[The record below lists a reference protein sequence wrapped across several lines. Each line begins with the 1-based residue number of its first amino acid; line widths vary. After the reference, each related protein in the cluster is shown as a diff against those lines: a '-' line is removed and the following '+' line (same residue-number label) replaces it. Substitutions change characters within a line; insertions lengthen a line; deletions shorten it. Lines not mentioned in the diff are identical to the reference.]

1 MTDSNNTSPSGYHFD
16 DVVIDCK
23 NFRVEKNGQTR
34 TLTPR
39 AFDILVFLVA
49 RRGRAVEKQELFEQI
64 WKGTFVTD
72 NALTRVIKEIRRAI
86 GDDADAPRYIE
97 TIPKR
102 GYRFIAEI
110 TQISDAAKTSRPE
123 LTERRATPSMAVL
136 PFKLFASN
144 SDDEYL
150 GLGMADA
157 LITRLSNVRQIIVR
171 PTSAVLKYAG
181 INQDPVA
188 IGRELC
194 VESVL
199 EGSIR
204 KSGERIRATVQFVS
218 VEDGRPLW
226 ADKFDEKFTDIFAVE
241 DSIAEKVA
249 DALALR
255 LSGEEKLLL
264 KKRYTGA
271 VEAHEFYLKGRYYA
285 NKFTLE
291 NFNKSIE
298 SFHRALDIDPNYAL
312 VYAGIA
318 EAYWIA
324 ADLYL
329 NPEEAVKQTKEAA
342 IKAVEIDDNLAEG
355 HAFLAISRMS
365 YDWDWIESYKGFKR
379 AIELNPVF
387 APTHQW
393 YGWYLSVTGRH
404 DEAIRESERAKQLD
418 PFSLGI
424 NWFLSV
430 SYCLARRYDEALEKA
445 LDLIELEPNFWAGHL
460 GAGICYAYRSEYT
473 ESIAAHLKA
482 KGLDSSPMIKGSLA
496 YVYALAGMNDK
507 ARAGL
512 DELKTLEKES
522 FVPPFYLALIHMALR
537 ENDDAFAYLEKA
549 YEMRDSSLPLL
560 KVDARLDPLRSDPR
574 LTDLMLRIGL
584 V

>member
-1 MTDSNNTSPSGYHFD
+1 
-16 DVVIDCK
+16 
-23 NFRVEKNGQTR
+23 
-34 TLTPR
+34 
-39 AFDILVFLVA
+39 
-49 RRGRAVEKQELFEQI
+49 
-64 WKGTFVTD
+64 
-72 NALTRVIKEIRRAI
+72 VIKDIRRAI
-86 GDDADAPRYIE
+86 GDDADKPRYIE

-102 GYRFIAEI
+102 GYRFIAEVTHVSEV
-110 TQISDAAKTSRPE
+110 TQVSSVVRPAMAIPV
-123 LTERRATPSMAVL
+123 LAVL
-136 PFKLFASN
+136 PFKLFAPD

-157 LITRLSNVRQIIVR
+157 LITRLTNVRQIIVR
-171 PTSAVLKYAG
+171 PTSAVLKYAKLD
-181 INQDPVA
+181 QDPVA
-188 IGRELC
+188 IGRELR

-204 KSGERIRATVQFVS
+204 KSGERMRVTVQLVS
-218 VEDGRPLW
+218 VKDGRALW

-255 LSGEEKLLL
+255 LTGEERLLL
-264 KKRYTGA
+264 KKRYTA
-271 VEAHEFYLKGRYYA
+271 VVEAHEFYLKGRYYA

-291 NFNKSIE
+291 NFNKAIE
-298 SFHRALDIDPNYAL
+298 SFNRALDIDPDYAL

-329 NPEEAVKQTKEAA
+329 NPEEAVKQTKKAS

-355 HAFLAISRMS
+355 HAFLAISKMS
-365 YDWDWIESYKGFKR
+365 YDWDWIEADKGLKR

-387 APTHQW
+387 APAHQW
-393 YGWYLSVTGRH
+393 RGWYLSLIGRH
-404 DEAIRESERAKQLD
+404 DEAIRASERAKQLD

-430 SYCLARRYDEALEKA
+430 SYCLARRYDEGIEKA
-445 LDLIELEPNFWAGHL
+445 LDLIELEPNFWGGHL
-460 GAGICYAYRSEYT
+460 GLGICHAYKGEYT

-482 KGLDSSPMIKGSLA
+482 RELDSSPMIKGSLA
-496 YVYALAGMNDK
+496 YVYALAGMK
-507 ARAGL
+507 IEARAGL
-512 DELKTLEKES
+512 EELKALDFAS
-522 FVPPFYLALIHMALR
+522 PFYLALIHMASE
-537 ENDDAFAYLEKA
+537 ENDEAFEYLEKA

-560 KVDARLDPLRSDPR
+560 KVDARLDRLRADPR
-574 LTDLMLRIGL
+574 LTELMLRIGL
-584 V
+584 I

>member
-1 MTDSNNTSPSGYHFD
+1 MTDSNNTSPSGYRFD

-110 TQISDAAKTSRPE
+110 TQISDAAKTSQPE
-123 LTERRATPSMAVL
+123 LTEQRATPSIPSMAVL
-136 PFKLFASN
+136 PFKLFTSN

-204 KSGERIRATVQFVS
+204 KSGERIRVTVQFVS

-255 LSGEEKLLL
+255 LSGEERLLL

-291 NFNKSIE
+291 
-298 SFHRALDIDPNYAL
+298 
-312 VYAGIA
+312 
-318 EAYWIA
+318 
-324 ADLYL
+324 
-329 NPEEAVKQTKEAA
+329 
-342 IKAVEIDDNLAEG
+342 
-355 HAFLAISRMS
+355 
-365 YDWDWIESYKGFKR
+365 
-379 AIELNPVF
+379 
-387 APTHQW
+387 
-393 YGWYLSVTGRH
+393 
-404 DEAIRESERAKQLD
+404 
-418 PFSLGI
+418 
-424 NWFLSV
+424 
-430 SYCLARRYDEALEKA
+430 
-445 LDLIELEPNFWAGHL
+445 
-460 GAGICYAYRSEYT
+460 
-473 ESIAAHLKA
+473 
-482 KGLDSSPMIKGSLA
+482 
-496 YVYALAGMNDK
+496 
-507 ARAGL
+507 
-512 DELKTLEKES
+512 
-522 FVPPFYLALIHMALR
+522 
-537 ENDDAFAYLEKA
+537 
-549 YEMRDSSLPLL
+549 
-560 KVDARLDPLRSDPR
+560 
-574 LTDLMLRIGL
+574 
-584 V
+584 

>member
-1 MTDSNNTSPSGYHFD
+1 MTDSSKIKSAGYRFD
-16 DVVIDCK
+16 DVVIDCD
-23 NFRVEKNGQTR
+23 NFRVEKNGQNR

-39 AFDILVFLVA
+39 SFDILLFLIE

-64 WKGTFVTD
+64 WKGIFVTD
-72 NALTRVIKEIRRAI
+72 NALTRVIKEIRRAL

-102 GYRFIAEI
+102 GYRFIAEV
-110 TQISDAAKTSRPE
+110 TRISVTAKTLQPAIN
-123 LTERRATPSMAVL
+123 ERRATPLMAVL
-136 PFKLFASN
+136 PFKLLAS
-144 SDDEYL
+144 SGDDEYL

-157 LITRLSNVRQIIVR
+157 LITRLSNVGQIIVR
-171 PTSAVLKYAG
+171 PTSAVLKYTG

-188 IGRELC
+188 IGHELR
-194 VESVL
+194 VESVI

-204 KSGERIRATVQFVS
+204 KSGERIRVTVQLVS
-218 VEDGRPLW
+218 VEDQRPLW
-226 ADKFDEKFTDIFAVE
+226 ADKFDENFTDIFAVE

-249 DALALR
+249 EALALR
-255 LSGEEKLLL
+255 LSGEERRLL
-264 KKRYTGA
+264 KKRYTDE
-271 VEAHEFYLKGRYYA
+271 VEAHEFYLKGRFHA

-291 NFNKSIE
+291 NFNKAIE
-298 SFHRALDIDPNYAL
+298 SFHRALDIDPDYAL

-329 NPEEAVKQTKEAA
+329 NPEEAVKQTKEAS

-355 HAFLAISRMS
+355 HAFLAISTMS
-365 YDWDWIESYKGFKR
+365 YDWDWVESAKEFNR
-379 AIELNPVF
+379 SIELNPVF

-393 YGWYLSVTGRH
+393 YGWYLSLIGRH
-404 DEAIRESERAKQLD
+404 DDAIRASERAKQLD

-430 SYCLARRYDEALEKA
+430 SYCLARRYDESLEKA
-445 LDLIELEPNFWAGHL
+445 LDLIELEPNFWGGHL
-460 GAGICYAYRSEYT
+460 GAGICHAYRGEYP

-482 KGLDSSPMIKGSLA
+482 EKLGSSPMIKGSLA
-496 YVYALAGMNDK
+496 YVYARAGMNVE

-512 DELKTLEKES
+512 DELKALEKES

-574 LTDLMLRIGL
+574 LTELMQRIGL

>member
-1 MTDSNNTSPSGYHFD
+1 MTDSNNTTPSCYRFD
-16 DVVIDCK
+16 DVLVDGE
-23 NFRVEKNGQTR
+23 NFRIEKNGQIR
-34 TLTPR
+34 ALTPR
-39 AFDILVFLVA
+39 AFDLLVFLIA
-49 RRGRAVEKQELFEQI
+49 RRGRTVEKRELFDQI
-64 WKGTFVTD
+64 WKEAFVTD
-72 NALTRVIKEIRRAI
+72 NALTRVVKEIRRAI

-102 GYRFIAEI
+102 GYRFIAEVY
-110 TQISDAAKTSRPE
+110 TAAASQPAT
-123 LTERRATPSMAVL
+123 TERRAIPSMAVL
-136 PFKLFASN
+136 PFKLFASS

-150 GLGMADA
+150 GLGLADA

-181 INQDPVA
+181 VNQDPVA
-188 IGRELC
+188 IGRELR

-204 KSGERIRATVQFVS
+204 KSGEKIRATVQLVS
-218 VEDGRPLW
+218 VEDERPLW

-264 KKRYTGA
+264 KKRYTNA

-291 NFNKSIE
+291 NFNKAIE
-298 SFHRALDIDPNYAL
+298 SFNRALDIDPDYAL
-312 VYAGIA
+312 VYAGVA

-329 NPEEAVKQTKEAA
+329 NPGEAVKQTKEAA
-342 IKAVEIDDNLAEG
+342 IQAVEIDDNLAEG
-355 HAFLAISRMS
+355 HAFLSISRMS
-365 YDWDWIESYKGFKR
+365 YDWDWVESAKGFKR
-379 AIELNPVF
+379 AIELNPGF

-393 YGWYLSVTGRH
+393 YGWYLSLIGQH
-404 DEAIRESERAKQLD
+404 DEAISESERAKQLD

-445 LDLIELEPNFWAGHL
+445 LDLVEIEPNFWGGHL
-460 GAGICYAYRSEYT
+460 GVGIARAYKGEYP
-473 ESIAAHLKA
+473 ESITAHLKA
-482 KGLDSSPMIKGSLA
+482 GELDSATMIKGSLT
-496 YVYALAGMNDK
+496 YVYALAGMK
-507 ARAGL
+507 VEARTGL
-512 DELKTLEKES
+512 DELKALERDIY
-522 FVPPFYLALIHMALR
+522 VPPFYLALIHMALG
-537 ENDDAFAYLEKA
+537 ENDEAFAYLEKA

-560 KVDARLDPLRSDPR
+560 KVDARLDRLRSDPR
-574 LTDLMLRIGL
+574 LTELMLRIGL
-584 V
+584 M